1 MDKLKLIKSLV
12 FIMTTIMFFGL
23 IMCVRIIYD
32 KNHHKNQNLN
42 DISLSQPFGS
52 KIKNI
57 VADDEYLYIMLRG
70 GGINDRIAVFSPQEH
85 KVLYIINI
93 D

>member
-1 MDKLKLIKSLV
+1 MDKLKLIKALV

-32 KNHHKNQNLN
+32 KNHPKNQDLDNV
-42 DISLSQPFGS
+42 SLSQPFGS

-57 VADDEYLYIMLRG
+57 VAGDKYLYIMLKG